1 VSVPKLSEIVIQA
14 DCLAAARQGDRAARA
29 MLYQAVAGGAF
40 AVIRRIVRQRALA
53 EDLLQDAMV
62 AMFEHLDQ
70 YRGEAPFGAWVQRI
84 AVSRALMALRSPW
97 QRLRVALESFADAES
112 VLPPAAEPRIAE
124 LIDAE
129 QALLALAPQARTVVW
144 LYEVE
149 GWSHEEIAAA
159 FGKTVS
165 FSKSQLARALTKLA
179 GLSAATERRVPAS
192 LL

>member
-1 VSVPKLSEIVIQA
+1 VPKLSEIVI
-14 DCLAAARQGDRAARA
+14 DPECLAAARHGDRAARTA
-29 MLYQAVAGGAF
+29 LYQAVAGGAF
-40 AVIRRIVRQRALA
+40 AVIRRVVQQRVLA
-53 EDLLQDAMV
+53 EDLLQDSML

-70 YRGEAPFGAWVQRI
+70 FRGEAPFGAWVQRI

-97 QRLRVALESFADAES
+97 HRMRVALESFATIDD
-112 VLPPAAEPRIAE
+112 VLPPATESSVAQI
-124 LIDAE
+124 IDAE
-129 QALLALAPQARTVVW
+129 RALLALSPTARTVVW

-165 FSKSQLARALTKLA
+165 FSKSQLARALAKLS
-179 GLSAATERRVPAS
+179 GMSPATQRRIPAS